1 MKRLSCIYIVLTALF
16 VALFVLNVCGGSQWF
31 SPREIWQSIFF
42 DTPTS
47 QLILSLRLPKAVT
60 AILAGMALSVAGVLL
75 QTLFRNPLAGPYILG
90 INSGASLGVAVLTM
104 LTISPVLTT
113 AAFSV
118 GIPLAALA
126 GAAAVTLLMLSIS
139 RHIHSN
145 VSLLIVGMMVGSVVG
160 ALVTLIQNFAN
171 PDSLKMFVVWTFGS
185 LSGTGWNEIVV
196 LVSVIAVAMVLL
208 LFLLKPLNGLLLGE
222 AYARALGIN
231 IERAR
236 VCIVIVTSLLA
247 GIVTA
252 YCGPIAFVGVA
263 VPHIARGLLR
273 TTDHRRVIPV
283 AMLLGANLLLVC
295 DCICALFTYPLP
307 ISTVSALFGAPIII
321 AIILRA
327 R

>member
-16 VALFVLNVCGGSQWF
+16 VALFVLNVCIGSQWF
-31 SPREIWQSIFF
+31 SPREIWQSVFA
-42 DTPTS
+42 DTTTS

-222 AYARALGIN
+222 AYARALGVN

-273 TTDHRRVIPV
+273 TTDHRKVIPV
-283 AMLLGANLLLVC
+283 AMLLGANLLLAC